1 MNPQYTPITTVLPG
15 RVAESFTS
23 LFKGEMK
30 NFNSNYAKASR
41 RDCTSFEIEGIY
53 QPKKENS
60 TEENSTIK
68 FPFMAG
74 GEIIHGLGS
83 LEYKIRAL
91 INLGNPQ
98 EITVI
103 KTAPE
108 LDQYTIHYSS
118 SKN

>member
-1 MNPQYTPITTVLPG
+1 MNPQYKPITTVLPG
-15 RVAESFTS
+15 RVAEHFTS
-23 LFKGEMK
+23 LFKGEIA
-30 NFNSNYAKASR
+30 NFNSNYAKAIR
-41 RDCTSFEIEGIY
+41 ADCSSFEIEGVY
-53 QPKKENS
+53 ESKEEANS
-60 TEENSTIK
+60 TPK
-68 FPFMAG
+68 FPFIAG

-118 SKN
+118 LSKN